1 MKVIKMLTNKAIQ
14 MYCNL
19 IYGIENCDDLFDVAE
34 QIEKV
39 LKIYIRPCDAPDMG
53 GKYYEFR
60 SQDEKIGELYR
71 VVVRSND
78 QYASGDSEWEF
89 KFCPIIISINLETIN
104 LLEIGR
110 IAATIENDLIYKKH
124 LISYNVSAEDREEGS
139 LTLKRV
145 FYPDSPAETLWNSHF
160 SSYDPG
166 KSMFRDLDE

>member
-1 MKVIKMLTNKAIQ
+1 
-14 MYCNL
+14 MYCEL
-19 IYGIENCDDLFDVAE
+19 TYGLEDCDDLFDAAE

-39 LKIYIRPCDAPDMG
+39 LKIYMGSCYAPDMG

-78 QYASGDSEWEF
+78 QYASSGSEWEF
-89 KFCPIIISINLETIN
+89 KFCPIIVSINLETIN

-110 IAATIENDLIYKKH
+110 IAAAIESGIAYKKH
-124 LISYNVSAEDREEGS
+124 LIFYDVSAEDKEEGS
-139 LTLKRV
+139 LTLQRV

-166 KSMFRDLDE
+166 KSMFRDLDD